1 MDIKDHHLSETAL
14 DAWLNDPITAIALRF
29 LHNEYDQEYKEIL
42 DAARGAIA
50 KSSNL
55 TKTYAR
61 DLLTEQRR
69 SAVYLHLFTNL
80 VRGVIEVGDAASNET
95 KEKLAV
101 LLLQARLDQKN
112 PDLII
117 KEIEN
122 VNQCS

>member
-1 MDIKDHHLSETAL
+1 MDIKDHHLSEAAL
-14 DAWLNDPITAIALRF
+14 DTWLNDPVTAIAFRF

-42 DAARGAIA
+42 GAARGAIA
-50 KSSNL
+50 KCSNL

-61 DLLTEQRR
+61 DLLMEQRR

-101 LLLQARLDQKN
+101 LLLRARLDQEN

-122 VNQCS
+122 VN